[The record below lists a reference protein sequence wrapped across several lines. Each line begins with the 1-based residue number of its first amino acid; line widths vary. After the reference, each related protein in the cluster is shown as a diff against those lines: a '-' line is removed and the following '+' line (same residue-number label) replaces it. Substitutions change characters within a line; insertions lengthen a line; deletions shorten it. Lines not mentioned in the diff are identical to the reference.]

1 MRIFV
6 TGATG
11 FVGREIVRQL
21 HEEGRRLR
29 LLVRDPESESA
40 QQAVSRYGAEIH
52 VGNLLDAASLEGAL
66 NGMHAVIH
74 LVGIIKEFR
83 ESTFENV
90 HIAGTENL
98 IAAAQQAGVGRFIH
112 MSALGTRPDAVS
124 RYHRSKWAAE
134 EAVRQSDIDYTIFRP
149 SLIYG
154 PDDQFVNLFA
164 KLIRL
169 SPVVPILASDRAH
182 FQPVPLETVASA
194 FVRSMADPRSIGQT
208 FDLCGPDV
216 LTLAQI
222 VDEICR
228 GLERR
233 RLKLRIPLA
242 LSRRLAAFLEFIYL
256 RLFRRASPLNQD
268 QLLMLQEDNIGNPES
283 ANKSFNLSPVSFG
296 QGIAKFLSEASPGSP
311 SG

>member
-1 MRIFV
+1 MKILV
-6 TGATG
+6 TGGTG
-11 FVGREIVRQL
+11 FVGREIVRRL

-29 LLVRDPESESA
+29 LLVRDPESESV
-40 QQAVSRYGAEIH
+40 QEAVSRYGAEIH

-74 LVGIIKEFR
+74 LVGIIREFR

-90 HIAGTENL
+90 HIAGTVNL

-112 MSALGTRPDAVS
+112 MSALGTRTDAVS
-124 RYHRSKWAAE
+124 RYHQSKWAAE

-154 PDDQFVNLFA
+154 RDDQFVNLFA

-169 SPVVPILASDRAH
+169 SPVVPLLASDRAH

-208 FDLCGPDV
+208 FDLCGVDV
-216 LTLAQI
+216 LTLAQV

-228 GLERR
+228 VLDRR

-242 LSRRLAAFLEFIYL
+242 LSRRLATFLEFIYL

-268 QLLMLQEDNIGNPES
+268 QLIMLQEDNIGNPEP
-283 ANKSFNLSPVSFG
+283 ANRLLALKSPPFRE
-296 QGIAKFLSEASPGSP
+296 GIGSYL
-311 SG
+311 GR